1 MSARF
6 RVARGAGL
14 SPRLKDLSL
23 GVAVRRELVVDE
35 RCWEVKDEVGDKTAD
50 EFSGHGVGP
59 FPTDPPPAQR

>member
-1 MSARF
+1 
-6 RVARGAGL
+6 
-14 SPRLKDLSL
+14 
-23 GVAVRRELVVDE
+23 LVVDE